1 MKNYKVS
8 IAIDGIFS
16 NFEVVI
22 PAKNEKQAEKEA
34 RKIYESGK
42 YSSDN
47 ITEPDF
53 SDSSLSEDPNAVNIE
68 EESS

>member
-16 NFEVVI
+16 NFEISI
-22 PAKNEKQAEKEA
+22 PAKNKNQAEKRA
-34 RKIYESGK
+34 REIYESGK
-42 YSSDN
+42 YSPDN

-53 SDSSLSEDPNAVNIE
+53 SDSSLSEDPNAINIE
-68 EESS
+68 EENE

>member
-22 PAKNEKQAEKEA
+22 PAQTKKQAEKRA
-34 RKIYESGK
+34 RELYESGK

-53 SDSSLSEDPNAVNIE
+53 SDSSLSEDPNAINIE
-68 EESS
+68 EEEK